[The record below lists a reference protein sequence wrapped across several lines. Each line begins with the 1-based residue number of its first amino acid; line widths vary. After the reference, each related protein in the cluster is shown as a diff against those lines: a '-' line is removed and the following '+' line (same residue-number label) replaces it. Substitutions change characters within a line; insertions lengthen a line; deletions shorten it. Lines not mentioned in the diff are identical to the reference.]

1 MRRKNMQALH
11 IGGFEMSVLPGFFAA
26 LPNADKQMI
35 VVPNSGHAMT
45 LVKQRYR
52 FYSEVGKWF
61 SIE

>member
-1 MRRKNMQALH
+1 
-11 IGGFEMSVLPGFFAA
+11 
-26 LPNADKQMI
+26 MI